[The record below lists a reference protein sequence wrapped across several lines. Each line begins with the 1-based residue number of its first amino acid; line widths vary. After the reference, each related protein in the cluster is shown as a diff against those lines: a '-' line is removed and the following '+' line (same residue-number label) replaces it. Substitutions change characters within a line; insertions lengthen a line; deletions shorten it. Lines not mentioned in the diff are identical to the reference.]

1 MAGES
6 ANSRKMLLI
15 LNILLL
21 IVFLVLAGVLMFALF
36 SSNKAAPVVLQA
48 NVYIASDAN
57 AENSHKGRGGKPS
70 GYFHVKSVE
79 GDRVTVSGD
88 AQMGVDSVIAGGISE
103 AAPQGFLRRVTGVE
117 KSGPD
122 TVLTTVPAAL
132 DEAIKECDVT
142 AQYVLKPDGNY
153 VPLQHK
159 GVTASGWGFLAT
171 PAFADDRLKNLLDL
185 KNEEQT
191 LELSAGVKI
200 EISLKIDKSGTH
212 FRLVNHLQGKLTAEF
227 INFKASENLFQSEQT
242 RTLMVGPVPVV
253 WTNQFKIDLD
263 GEAKIE
269 GSLKPAAVTVDK
281 KIGFRY
287 DSGKGLSQ
295 INEDHS
301 SARLIELVDSQRV
314 LDFGCSTEL
323 KFGDTFTLYDV
334 AGPSLNL
341 SLKLELNGGLQQ
353 AAPGAKE
360 SSTVKFG
367 GKQYQGFV
375 HYKVSVP
382 ISGEFILQIPD
393 FNPFSAEDSIELI
406 NQPLFDTGDAL
417 TLIDWQ
423 EPELPKDF
431 MKNFDLS
438 DIRLP
443 YDNNYATTNVFDRID
458 DNPACLSALAISD
471 DPTPDFK
478 PMAKAPDEC
487 WKAVKD
493 GISTER
499 WSNEYVA
506 DMPYIEAEISSP
518 TYADFNGDGFID
530 VAFYGTQHIPTISQR
545 SALYV
550 LIANIQHPEQPFI
563 GDFTNAMQGWGTY
576 WTFYEGG
583 LFTSEEVDGP
593 DEPIVTNFRFVTKSN
608 SITAELAQTR
618 GTKKIAYFD

>member
-6 ANSRKMLLI
+6 ANSRKVLLI

-21 IVFLVLAGVLMFALF
+21 VVFLVLAGVLMFALF

-117 KSGPD
+117 QSGKD

-142 AQYVLKPDGNY
+142 AQYVLSPDGNY

-263 GEAKIE
+263 GDAKIE

-443 YDNNYATTNVFDRID
+443 YYNKYDTYYGYFHTHG
-458 DNPACLSALAISD
+458 NPACPPIYYPGD
-471 DPTPDFK
+471 DESTVFK
-478 PMAKAPDEC
+478 PMAKSPDDC
-487 WKAVKD
+487 WKAIENGESVDK
-493 GISTER
+493 
-499 WSNEYVA
+499 WSNQYA
-506 DMPYIEAEISSP
+506 KDIPYIKAGIGSL
-518 TYADFNGDGFID
+518 TYADFNNDGYLD
-530 VAFYGTQHIPTISQR
+530 VAFVGDTSTPDYDGIFIN
-545 SALYV
+545 YI
-550 LIANIQHPEQPFI
+550 LIANVYRPNQPFI
-563 GDFTNAMQGWGTY
+563 VDLISISQGFEY
-576 WTFYEGG
+576 SWTFYEGG
-583 LFTSEEVDGP
+583 LFTSAEFSGPEEP
-593 DEPIVTNFRFVTKSN
+593 TKTNFKFIIKPDSLT
-608 SITAELAQTR
+608 IEPTQTQ
-618 GTKKIAYFD
+618 GTKEVAQL